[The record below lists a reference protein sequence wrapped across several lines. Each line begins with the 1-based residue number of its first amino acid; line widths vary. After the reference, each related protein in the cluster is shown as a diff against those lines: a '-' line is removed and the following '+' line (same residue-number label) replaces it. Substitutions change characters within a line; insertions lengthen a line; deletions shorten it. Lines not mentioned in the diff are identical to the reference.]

1 MKARARAIA
10 ITALNNTDSVLDSLL
25 LTAELVLA
33 VLVAAAL
40 PLLLESPCSVLDDT
54 VSGVGVVLDESSAGD
69 VDVMLI
75 VSATP
80 AEFVAIISAA
90 SPLVVEPRC
99 FVLGDA
105 AAAADMMPVLSA
117 SLAEPEGL
125 PTAYNIDGSMLE
137 VLTSKAIA
145 TGTTEVDG
153 VASMADDMASV
164 PAKRTGAPVCGA
176 TPVVDDAGFAESVG
190 ISNDTAGVKI
200 RGGSYAPLYCQ
211 RTAWGLLLIALTTDA
226 RRHVAFRR
234 RPGWL
239 RREYSIRH
247 LNHWMTRI
255 VYPVCICCVL
265 LDG

>member
-1 MKARARAIA
+1 MKMRARVIA
-10 ITALNNTDSVLDSLL
+10 ITALSNTDSVLNSLL
-25 LTAELVLA
+25 LTAELVLV

-40 PLLLESPCSVLDDT
+40 PLLLESPCSVLD
-54 VSGVGVVLDESSAGD
+54 ESSAVD

-90 SPLVVEPRC
+90 SPLVMEPRC
-99 FVLGDA
+99 PVLGDA
-105 AAAADMMPVLSA
+105 AVAADMMPVLSA
-117 SLAEPEGL
+117 SSAEPEGL
-125 PTAYNIDGSMLE
+125 PTAYNMDGSMLE

-145 TGTTEVDG
+145 TGKTEVDG

-176 TPVVDDAGFAESVG
+176 TPMVDDAGFAESVG

-200 RGGSYAPLYCQ
+200 RGGSYAPSYCQ
-211 RTAWGLLLIALTTDA
+211 RTAWQLLLIALTTDA
-226 RRHVAFRR
+226 GRHVAFRR

-239 RREYSIRH
+239 RREYSVRH
-247 LNHWMTRI
+247 LDYWMTRI

-265 LDG
+265 PDG